1 MSNHKTPLTKLEKD
15 GLIAHGLGRYIG
27 KPSQLADVFRQ
38 GVAWA
43 LAHYPAPTHQ
53 PVTDL
58 GADNTPKST
67 ETRINTGLA
76 GGGQVGVKQAVEPTK
91 QCATPEQCK
100 NTFCVPPCPG
110 CNSTKQAAQPVRSP
124 DLSDADMDK
133 LASVVNQI
141 DAGAKG
147 WHELMDVALA
157 IASAAPAQRPL
168 TDDTQ
173 RLNALAE
180 NSWDLRCFETP
191 TGADDADIGWRV
203 VEHHMETPTERTVA
217 EVFRDNPRQA
227 IDAAIQA
234 VNGIKVKHGREAQ
247 QSCRVDCGEC
257 PNVTSGCEAG
267 KCMKVLAK

>member
-1 MSNHKTPLTKLEKD
+1 MTPTTQQILNAAAYLTGEHPAVAAMLRQ
-15 GLIAHGLGRYIG
+15 IAEMPGHELVN
-27 KPSQLADVFRQ
+27 P
-38 GVAWA
+38 
-43 LAHYPAPTHQ
+43 
-53 PVTDL
+53 
-58 GADNTPKST
+58 GADSTPKST

-110 CNSTKQAAQPVRSP
+110 CNSKKQAAQPVRSP

-168 TDDTQ
+168 TDDTR
-173 RLNALAE
+173 RLDALTE
-180 NSWDLRCFETP
+180 YSWDLRCFDTP

-203 VEHHMETPTERTVA
+203 VEHHMATPTERTVA

-234 VNGIKVKHGREAQ
+234 VKGIKVKHGREAQ

-267 KCMKVLAK
+267 TSGCEAGKCMKVLAK